1 MLAASSWRQV
11 NVGDFMW
18 ITIFRRL
25 WQNFYIGDLLR
36 MLLLDSYTQ
45 ENVGDENGKNRHQR
59 LKVGTNTFRLHNPS
73 VTDRYQHRGKPE
85 LDDPCLCGNYSV
97 YNLKWACCRQ
107 KSHFSS
113 CDVLCCM
120 TTAAWQR
127 PRLCMTTLCIY
138 PLSVNFEIFLHRV
151 DVLQFTLKCYES

>member
-1 MLAASSWRQV
+1 
-11 NVGDFMW
+11 
-18 ITIFRRL
+18 
-25 WQNFYIGDLLR
+25 

-97 YNLKWACCRQ
+97 YNLK
-107 KSHFSS
+107 
-113 CDVLCCM
+113 
-120 TTAAWQR
+120 
-127 PRLCMTTLCIY
+127 
-138 PLSVNFEIFLHRV
+138 
-151 DVLQFTLKCYES
+151 